1 MPYIGQPPSTVIS
14 GSDIIDGTVD
24 TADLAANAVTTVK
37 IADLNVTE
45 GKIADLNVTESKIA
59 DLNVTE
65 SKIASGAVTL
75 TKAADTIIA
84 YDFGLNAGFDGDNLP
99 TALTANTIYAEFIL
113 GRNVTVEEAVGYID
127 TPGISIGANTNTVT
141 IDLEQNGTSIYSV
154 KPYFANNTNTLT
166 TGTLSTTNLS
176 SGDRL
181 TFRVTDVGTN
191 TAGAGARV
199 TFKARQR

>member
-45 GKIADLNVTESKIA
+45 GKIA